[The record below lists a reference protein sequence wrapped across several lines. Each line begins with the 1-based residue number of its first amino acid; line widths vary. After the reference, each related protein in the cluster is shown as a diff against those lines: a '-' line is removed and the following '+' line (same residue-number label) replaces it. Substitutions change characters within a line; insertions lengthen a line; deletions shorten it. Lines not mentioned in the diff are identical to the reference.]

1 MFVFPISTTTTG
13 SLTFHSRYTAVK
25 KEQIAR
31 ECYGHNWSVVSHTNV
46 HLETKKKN
54 LNKTFVPTFFINLA
68 MYL

>member
-46 HLETKKKN
+46 HLETKKKES
-54 LNKTFVPTFFINLA
+54 
-68 MYL
+68 